1 MKTEELAW
9 QIRRQGIEITHQS
22 HSSHIASIL
31 SVAEII
37 AVLYNDVM
45 RIFPD
50 EPRHAERDRFILSKG
65 HAGAAV
71 YTALAYKGFFPT
83 EELVSQGAN
92 GSRLSEHVSHKGVP
106 GIELSTG
113 SLGHGLG
120 VGAGMALAIK
130 RQQGQQRVFVVM
142 GDGECE
148 EGSVWEA
155 AHFANHYQLHNL
167 VVTIDHNKM
176 QAMTLG
182 NAMPSFMPLTAK
194 WEAFGWHTQVV
205 DGHNITELQKA
216 YRQLSTEKPNCIIA
230 NTVKGKGVS
239 FMEQEILWHY
249 RDPQGDDYQNAVD
262 ELERSHP

>member
-1 MKTEELAW
+1 MRTEELAW

-50 EPRHAERDRFILSKG
+50 NPRNPDRDRFILSKG

-71 YTALAYKGFFPT
+71 YTALACKGFFPK
-83 EELVSQGAN
+83 EELLTQGAN

-130 RQQGQQRVFVVM
+130 RQHGTQSVFVVM

-155 AHFANHYQLHNL
+155 AHFASHYGLENL
-167 VVTIDHNKM
+167 VLTIDHNKM
-176 QAMTLG
+176 QALTLG
-182 NAMPSFMPLTAK
+182 NAMPSFMPLAGK

-205 DGHNITELQKA
+205 DGHDIPALRKA
-216 YRQLSTEKPNCIIA
+216 YEQVSMEKPNCIIA
-230 NTVKGKGVS
+230 DTVKGKGVS

-249 RDPQGDDYQNAVD
+249 RDPQGDDYKKAIE
-262 ELERSHP
+262 ELERNRP